1 MAGVDDATKRPIDS
15 VLYRPV
21 RPVRPKGTD
30 ATTKSQEKPVASFD
44 TVLQQQL
51 QKAGA
56 VRFSA
61 HAQKRLE
68 QAHIPFGAERIAR
81 LEEAVERAAGKG
93 ARESLVLMGDLA
105 LVVNIKNRTVVTAV
119 NGERMRQNVFT
130 NIDSAVI
137 TDS

>member
-1 MAGVDDATKRPIDS
+1 MAGIDDATKRPVDP

-21 RPVRPKGTD
+21 RPIRSGSAD
-30 ATTKSQEKPVASFD
+30 ATRSQEKPVASFD
-44 TVLQQQL
+44 KVLQQQL
-51 QKAGA
+51 EKAGTI
-56 VRFSA
+56 RFSA

-68 QAHIPFGAERIAR
+68 QAQIPFGADRVAR
-81 LEEAVERAAGKG
+81 LEEAVARAAGKG

-105 LVVNIKNRTVVTAV
+105 LVVNITNRTVVTAV